1 MICIDCFWETWVIVH
16 KFNALFMKGPYFM
29 YELKVCRDFRGR
41 KVTKEQPKSRT
52 GEEIVEADI
61 EAQMGK

>member
-1 MICIDCFWETWVIVH
+1 
-16 KFNALFMKGPYFM
+16 M